1 MHGIRGEGMVR
12 DVHQQGGDRERDAG
26 ENCQELPGPER
37 AGIGL

>member
-1 MHGIRGEGMVR
+1 MVLEERGWDEMFTSKGEI
-12 DVHQQGGDRERDAG
+12 DRGTE